1 MDCTGNLTADIVFDC
16 LNAPVGGIEQ
26 NVVLINKDDIDVT
39 ATTVSA
45 LNRLQVTSIQLKTG
59 KTGYKLTGIKQANGK
74 AWELVK
80 KENAPDK
87 FKHTFSGVI
96 FSPSLENKE
105 QADKLSQGAK
115 YIAVVEQVW
124 KGANNADAFEVLGLN
139 SGLELTTMT
148 NSSKE
153 NDNMIMFEL
162 SSADGFEETTMPKT
176 YYWTPVAPELPAAG
190 YTERKTLFDNCF
202 TEA

>member
-1 MDCTGNLTADIVFDC
+1 MPPQDCTGHLTADITFDC
-16 LNAPVGGIEQ
+16 LNAPIGGIEQ
-26 NVVLINKDDIDVT
+26 NIVLINKDDIDVS
-39 ATTVSA
+39 ATVTDPA
-45 LNRLQVTSIQLKTG
+45 NRLKVTQITLKAG
-59 KTGYKLTGIKQANGK
+59 KTGYLLTGVKQANGK

-96 FSPSLENKE
+96 FTPSLANKT
-105 QADKLSQGAK
+105 QADNLSKGSK
-115 YIAVVEQVW
+115 YVAVIEQVW
-124 KGANNADAFEVLGLN
+124 KGTNNADAFEVLGLT

-162 SSADGFEETTMPKT
+162 SSAEGFEETTMPKT
-176 YYWTPVAPELPAAG
+176 FLATDYETS
-190 YTERKTLFDNCF
+190 KTAFDNKF
-202 TEA
+202 VAEP

>member
-1 MDCTGNLTADIVFDC
+1 MSVDCTGHLTANIEFIC
-16 LNAPVGGIEQ
+16 ANAPVGGIEQ
-26 NVVLINKDDIDVT
+26 NVVLINKDDIDIST
-39 ATTVSA
+39 TTVSETG
-45 LNRLQVTSIQLKTG
+45 LQVTNLQLKSG
-59 KTGYKLTGIKQANGK
+59 KTGYKLSGVKQSNGK

-96 FSPSLENKE
+96 FTPSLANKI
-105 QADKLSQGAK
+105 QADKLSKGGK
-115 YIAVVEQVW
+115 YVVVIEQVW
-124 KGANNADAFEVLGLN
+124 KGTANADAFEVLGFN

-162 SSADGFEETTMPKT
+162 ASADGFEETTLPKT
-176 YYWTPVAPELPAAG
+176 LLETGYAITKTAFDAAFIATTTP
-190 YTERKTLFDNCF
+190 
-202 TEA
+202 